1 MALGS
6 AFLVVACCALGP
18 LLAAGGAITGIGAL
32 LHNPWAI
39 AGGVGLLILAALA
52 STIAVIRN
60 RRRHHTNDPDCCPPT
75 QNTEGNADAQDDRSP
90 RS

>member
-1 MALGS
+1 MSPHDDNRTGGGLLMALGA

-52 STIAVIRN
+52 STI
-60 RRRHHTNDPDCCPPT
+60 
-75 QNTEGNADAQDDRSP
+75 
-90 RS
+90 